1 MKDKE
6 KTGEIVSQL
15 SNLANSY
22 YSYCKHSVTTVK
34 KHGRLK
40 RLQSNRVRSNEGY
53 TIILMKRKDYICGM
67 NNNIVNDRFKFKLL
81 TVDLTSLRE
90 RPLHRFL
97 RKLKNEGFFYED
109 LYKNVYPTFSRPEC
123 MS

>member
-22 YSYCKHSVTTVK
+22 YSYCKPSVTAVK
-34 KHGRLK
+34 KHGSSK

-67 NNNIVNDRFKFKLL
+67 NNNIINDRFKCKLL
-81 TVDLTSLRE
+81 TVDLTSLQE
-90 RPLHRFL
+90 RALQRFL
-97 RKLKNEGFFYED
+97 RKL
-109 LYKNVYPTFSRPEC
+109 
-123 MS
+123 